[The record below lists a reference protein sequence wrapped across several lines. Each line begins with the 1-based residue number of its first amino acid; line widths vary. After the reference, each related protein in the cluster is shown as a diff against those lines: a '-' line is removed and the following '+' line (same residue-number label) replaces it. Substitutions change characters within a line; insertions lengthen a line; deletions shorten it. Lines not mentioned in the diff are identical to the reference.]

1 MTRRG
6 ASASCCC
13 CGALN
18 SLPVASTAI
27 AYASITGTA
36 SIPFFP
42 PMHILW
48 NDLPLVWMIHL
59 PSLLLEMYIF
69 LIFDFFLFFL
79 CLWKP
84 AVTLDEMVSL
94 SMGLIVES
102 RVIRNKLFGLHIDV
116 VATLY
121 ATSDSRILKGR
132 SKKDF
137 MNSRWLYTARHSV
150 LNETIKAGFI
160 LLNSAMQ
167 CYWILE
173 SHH

>member
-36 SIPFFP
+36 SIPFFQ

-48 NDLPLVWMIHL
+48 NDLPLVLMIHL

-84 AVTLDEMVSL
+84 AATLDEMVSL
-94 SMGLIVES
+94 SMGFIVES
-102 RVIRNKLFGLHIDV
+102 RLIQNKLFELHIDFV
-116 VATLY
+116 LY
-121 ATSDSRILKGR
+121 ATRDSMILKGR

-137 MNSRWLYTARHSV
+137 MNSSWLYTARHSV

-167 CYWILE
+167 Y
-173 SHH
+173 